1 MVMWPEPSHQ
11 NPPGKEVPA
20 VPEACQPW
28 GHLWAT
34 MEGETD
40 PECEGTGPGD
50 LAGPES
56 ESPLCRCGSCQGH
69 SLVSEPAGDTPRV
82 DLGLQSEACGRR

>member
-1 MVMWPEPSHQ
+1 MVRWPEPSHQ

-28 GHLWAT
+28 GHLWT
-34 MEGETD
+34 TIEGGDTD
-40 PECEGTGPGD
+40 PECGGTGPGD

-56 ESPLCRCGSCQGH
+56 ESPLCHGCSCQEH
-69 SLVSEPAGDTPRV
+69 FCV
-82 DLGLQSEACGRR
+82 